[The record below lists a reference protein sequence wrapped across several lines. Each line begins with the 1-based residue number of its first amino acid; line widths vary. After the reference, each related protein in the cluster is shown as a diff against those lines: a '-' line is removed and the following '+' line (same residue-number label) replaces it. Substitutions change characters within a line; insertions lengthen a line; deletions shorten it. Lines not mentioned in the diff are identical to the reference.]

1 MAIVGHTQIKIT
13 DVYIHK
19 EEVDVQG
26 VTLNESLLRIA
37 IGAKNFLNNERWLG
51 VLRTSN
57 HLLMISSFFL
67 LSKKSAK
74 FSILIC

>member
-37 IGAKNFLNNERWLG
+37 IGAKNF
-51 VLRTSN
+51 
-57 HLLMISSFFL
+57 F
-67 LSKKSAK
+67 K
-74 FSILIC
+74 